1 MVVEREREEEVVVVV
16 CVRAR
21 RGQMNS
27 YFSTLL
33 TSWYCKREQYYA
45 PSESREVGVDTNTIV
60 LVLEAALIVAI

>member
-1 MVVEREREEEVVVVV
+1 MVVEREEEVVVVV

-27 YFSTLL
+27 YFSNLL

-45 PSESREVGVDTNTIV
+45 PSESREVGVDTNTLV